1 MSECGYQYTA
11 MPTIKPSTRGKNDEI
26 RNNKD
31 RKRKEKMQLTERACI
46 GLRCSDVQGIMKSHD
61 VRDEWTLYGVSRVTP
76 YPTVFDVGSMM

>member
-31 RKRKEKMQLTERACI
+31 RKRKEKMQLMVRKKRLRRDTEITGRMGCEKKRENTRTFLQVKDTF
-46 GLRCSDVQGIMKSHD
+46 GL
-61 VRDEWTLYGVSRVTP
+61 
-76 YPTVFDVGSMM
+76 